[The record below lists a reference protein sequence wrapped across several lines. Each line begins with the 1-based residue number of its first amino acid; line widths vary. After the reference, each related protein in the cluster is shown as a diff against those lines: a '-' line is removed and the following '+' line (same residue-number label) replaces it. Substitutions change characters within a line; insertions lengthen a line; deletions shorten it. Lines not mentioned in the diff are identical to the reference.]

1 MRELILTT
9 AGAPHS
15 RCAEV
20 TRSRMRD
27 MLLSLAP
34 MIVAAACF
42 HGADWLL
49 NLAAALVV
57 SAACQILFNLP
68 IGRRVGLGD
77 LSFAVT
83 GCLCALLLPGQTPF
97 WAAAMAAATAQ
108 LIRAL
113 FGGLGRNWL
122 NPALFGVCVV
132 YATTLAGPGALDA
145 LLDSAPIASVSRL
158 LGCATHGPAIGC
170 SALLVALG
178 WVYLLCKKLA
188 KPFFS
193 LSFLLAMVLPQML
206 FFVPVFQ
213 TGLLGPALAVALY
226 CGSDSV
232 TTPMFRLNQ
241 VVLGLILGSTVGA
254 LRFAL
259 GLDLSYLAILLAGP
273 LARGLDALAA
283 WKS

>member
-1 MRELILTT
+1 MRELTLTT
-9 AGAPHS
+9 AGAPHTH
-15 RCAEV
+15 CGET
-20 TRSRMRD
+20 TRSRMGD
-27 MLLSLAP
+27 MLLALTPLA
-34 MIVAAACF
+34 VAAACF

-49 NLAAALVV
+49 NLISALVV
-57 SAACQILFNLP
+57 SAACQTLFNLP
-68 IGRRVGLGD
+68 IGRRVGLQD
-77 LSFAVT
+77 CSFAVT
-83 GCLCALLLPGQTPF
+83 GALCALLLPGQAPF

-108 LIRAL
+108 LLRAL
-113 FGGLGRNWL
+113 FGGLGRNFL

-132 YATTLAGPGALDA
+132 YACTLAGPGSMDA
-145 LLDSAPIASVSRL
+145 LLDSPPVAAFSRF
-158 LGCATHGPAIGC
+158 LGCATHGPAITC

-178 WVYLLCKKLA
+178 WVYLLCKNLA

-193 LSFLLAMVLPQML
+193 LSFLAAMVLPQVM
-206 FFVPVFQ
+206 FTVPLTQ

-232 TTPMFRLNQ
+232 TTPMFRRNQ
-241 VVLGLILGSTVGA
+241 VILGLILGGAVGA